1 MLVVYAP
8 LRYMLICMATQC
20 ETVGILNVTTNSF
33 SDGGQYLTE
42 DRRLYI
48 SRLLDDAR
56 LMVTAGAR
64 YLDVGAEATNPF
76 AEPLDSSSEW
86 RTLQQILPT
95 LFQEFEGRLSLDTM
109 HADTAHKALS
119 MGDLV
124 LNDVMTFRDPALVEV
139 AKHYKPICIVS
150 HAPMEAHTM
159 KEVHDI
165 KLDSKQQVI
174 DELMQQ
180 VEMLI
185 KAGIPPVSIIIDP
198 GIGFGKTMRLN
209 WELLKI
215 AADLPD
221 QAVMIG
227 HSRKRFLAHD
237 ETTGEPLYTTEEQK
251 KALQFSDER
260 NRHAAA
266 IAIKSHARF
275 IRVHE
280 PALYKDLLA
289 A

>member
-1 MLVVYAP
+1 MT
-8 LRYMLICMATQC
+8 TQC

-42 DRRLYI
+42 DGRLYI

-56 LMVTAGAR
+56 LMITAGTR
-64 YLDVGAEATNPF
+64 YLDIGAEATNPW
-76 AEPLDSSSEW
+76 ANPITPDAEW
-86 RTLQQILPT
+86 RVLQQVLPS
-95 LFQEFEGRLSLDTM
+95 LFQEFDGRLSLDTM
-109 HADTAHKALS
+109 HADTAKKALS
-119 MGDLV
+119 MADVV
-124 LNDVMTFRDPALVEV
+124 LNDVMTFRDPALVAV
-139 AKHYKPICIVS
+139 AKQYKPICIVS
-150 HAPMEAHTM
+150 HAPMEAHTI

-165 KLDSKQQVI
+165 KMDSKQQVI

-185 KAGIPPVSIIIDP
+185 QAGVPPVSIIIDP
-198 GIGFGKTMRLN
+198 GIGFGKTMHLN
-209 WELLKI
+209 WELLTL

-237 ETTGEPLYTTEEQK
+237 ENTGEPLYKTDEEK
-251 KALQFSDER
+251 KSLQNSDER

-266 IAIKSHARF
+266 IAIKSRARF